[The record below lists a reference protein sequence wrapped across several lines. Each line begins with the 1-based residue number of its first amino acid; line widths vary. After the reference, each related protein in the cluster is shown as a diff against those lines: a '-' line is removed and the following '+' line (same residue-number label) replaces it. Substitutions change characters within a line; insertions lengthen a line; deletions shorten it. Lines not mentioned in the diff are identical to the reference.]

1 MAIVRH
7 YRLQVAAGQDAA
19 LLAAL
24 EALAQTLQRIEG
36 FEEAGLLRDA
46 AAPDVYLFSERWSSP
61 DAYHQGA
68 ASLPKSAFA
77 ALMQT
82 LAAPPG
88 STSFGSVALGA
99 GDRSPQNRAAP

>member
-7 YRLQVAAGQDAA
+7 YLLQGAAGQEAA

-24 EALAQTLQRIEG
+24 QTLAQTLQGIEG

-61 DAYHQGA
+61 EAYREGA
-68 ASLPKSAFA
+68 ALLPKTLFA

-82 LAAPPG
+82 LAVPPG
-88 STSFGSVALGA
+88 STSFESVAL
-99 GDRSPQNRAAP
+99 AAKD